1 MNGARDCL
9 FYIINFDIIN
19 LNDKDSFS
27 ETPLTYLLNKFPEN
41 TKRNKEMFLWV
52 CSRTNMNGITS
63 DGKIVKEIL
72 NDWQLHIYD
81 KYVKNTYVRKYIIST
96 DQSI

>member
-1 MNGARDCL
+1 
-9 FYIINFDIIN
+9 
-19 LNDKDSFS
+19 
-27 ETPLTYLLNKFPEN
+27 
-41 TKRNKEMFLWV
+41 MFLWV